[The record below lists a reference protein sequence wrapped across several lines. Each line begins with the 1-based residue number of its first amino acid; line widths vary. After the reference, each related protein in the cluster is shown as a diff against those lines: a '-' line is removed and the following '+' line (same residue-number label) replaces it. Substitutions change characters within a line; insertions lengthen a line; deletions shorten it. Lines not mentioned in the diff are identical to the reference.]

1 MADQQNIVNYFD
13 LKRPAIFAH
22 RGSSAYAPENTL
34 ASFKLAVKQHADAIE
49 LDATLTADG
58 QVVVIHDDTV
68 DRTTNGTGRI
78 KSLNLSELKYLDA
91 GSKFDPIYQLERIP
105 TLAEVFETVGQQI
118 LINVELKNY
127 TSPTDDLPDRVIEL
141 VKKYALQSS
150 VILSSFNLIALIRA
164 RSLLPE
170 ITLGLITIPGLAS
183 LTLRSRLVRLGPL
196 FALHPNYQDVT
207 PVLVNAAHRIKS
219 RVHAFTVNR
228 PEDMRKL
235 FKDGV
240 DGIFTADPL
249 MAQKVIA
256 EIN

>member
-1 MADQQNIVNYFD
+1 MADQKNIFNYFD

-34 ASFKLAVKQHADAIE
+34 ASFKLAVEQHADAIE

-58 QVVVIHDDTV
+58 QVVVIHDDTLE
-68 DRTTNGTGRI
+68 RTTNGTGHV
-78 KSLNLSELKYLDA
+78 KSLDLSALKSLDA
-91 GSKFDPIYQLERIP
+91 GSKFDPVYQSERIP
-105 TLAEVFETVGQQI
+105 TLAEVFEAVGQQI

-127 TSPTDDLPDRVIEL
+127 SSPIDDLPDRVITL

-150 VILSSFNLIALIRA
+150 VMLSSFNIIALIRA

-170 ITLGLITIPGLAS
+170 ITLGLITVPGLAN

-207 PVLVNAAHRIKS
+207 PALVNAAHRLKT
-219 RVHAFTVNR
+219 RVHAFTVNH

-235 FKDGV
+235 FNDGV
-240 DGIFTADPL
+240 DGFFTADPL
-249 MAQKVIA
+249 MAQKVFA